1 MSNDAHTCRWHRSEY
16 GQPFILPDE
25 FLSDDHS
32 AADAVTRLF
41 EIIRGCKHE
50 SYLLEHHS
58 IDVGNLCERF
68 ARNLGLTA
76 AEVET
81 VATAGLLHDV
91 GKVFTNL
98 DVLTGTGRLTDEM
111 LTEMK
116 RHPAD
121 GAALIV
127 HPGLSAV
134 SELVLRHHEWPSGAG
149 YPNAIAGHEI
159 PPLARVI
166 SVVDW
171 YAACR
176 ERRTYRPELTHE
188 KAMEL
193 TYIAAHEG
201 KIDLLLTV
209 LLDRFLARESWRP
222 SSSEPER
229 VVHAAS

>member
-1 MSNDAHTCRWHRSEY
+1 MTIDPHTCRWHRNEY
-16 GQPFILPDE
+16 GQDFHLPSELLHDDE
-25 FLSDDHS
+25 S

-41 EIIRGCKHE
+41 GIIRGCNHDG
-50 SYLLEHHS
+50 YLLEHHS
-58 IDVGNLCERF
+58 IDVGDLCNRF
-68 ARNLGLTA
+68 ARHLGFTEV
-76 AEVET
+76 EVET

-91 GKVFTNL
+91 GKIFTNL
-98 DVLTGTGRLTDEM
+98 DVLTGTGKFTDEM
-111 LTEMK
+111 ATEMK
-116 RHPAD
+116 RHPSD

-127 HPGLSAV
+127 HPELADV

-149 YPNAIAGHEI
+149 YPNAIPGHEI

-176 ERRTYRPELTHE
+176 ERRTYRPELSHE
-188 KAMEL
+188 RAMEL
-193 TYIAAHEG
+193 TYLAAREG
-201 KIDLLLTV
+201 KIDLLLTE
-209 LLDRFLARESWRP
+209 LLERMLARESWRP